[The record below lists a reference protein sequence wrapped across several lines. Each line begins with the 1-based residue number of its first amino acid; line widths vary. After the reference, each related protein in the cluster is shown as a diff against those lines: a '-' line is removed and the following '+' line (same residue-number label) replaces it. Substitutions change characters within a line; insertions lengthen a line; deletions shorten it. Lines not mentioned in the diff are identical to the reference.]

1 MKTKFLLTLLA
12 MTGILIG
19 ANSAVA
25 NTISTPERD
34 RSITNLSQTIA
45 NLIHLEERDLVEL
58 AIDRALLAQQVNEP
72 KIPTPIVTAGVPR
85 ADITPTDKQPTVR
98 GRVPKIK
105 TVPIG
110 RIQPPQQPSIGQTK
124 KSDAGTSIGQ
134 EQEPD
139 VQPSIGQSKKSDN
152 QSIGQS
158 QKRQP

>member
-12 MTGILIG
+12 MTGIFIG
-19 ANSAVA
+19 ANSAFA
-25 NTISTPERD
+25 NTVSTPERD

-45 NLIHLEERDLVEL
+45 NLIHLEDRDLVEL

-72 KIPTPIVTAGVPR
+72 KITNPVTAGVPR
-85 ADITPTDKQPTVR
+85 ADIKPTEQKPNVR
-98 GRVPKIK
+98 GRINKIK

-110 RIQPPQQPSIGQTK
+110 RIQQPQQPSIGQTK
-124 KSDAGTSIGQ
+124 KSDI
-134 EQEPD
+134 E
-139 VQPSIGQSKKSDN
+139 PSIGQTQAPNVEPSIGQTKKSDN

>member
-12 MTGILIG
+12 MTGILIS
-19 ANSAVA
+19 ANSSVA
-25 NTISTPERD
+25 DTISTPERD
-34 RSITNLSQTIA
+34 RINNLSQTIA

-72 KIPTPIVTAGVPR
+72 KITTPVTAGVPR
-85 ADITPTDKQPTVR
+85 ADLKPTEQKPNVR
-98 GRVPKIK
+98 GRINKIK
-105 TVPIG
+105 EVPIG
-110 RIQPPQQPSIGQTK
+110 RIQQPQQPSIGQTR
-124 KSDAGTSIGQ
+124 
-134 EQEPD
+134 EPN

>member
-12 MTGILIG
+12 MTGVFIS

-25 NTISTPERD
+25 TTKFTPERD

-45 NLIHLEERDLVEL
+45 NLINLEERDLVEL

-72 KIPTPIVTAGVPR
+72 KIPTPIVTAGLPR
-85 ADITPTDKQPTVR
+85 ADIKPTEQKPTDKQPTVR
-98 GRVPKIK
+98 GRINKIK

-110 RIQPPQQPSIGQTK
+110 RIQQPQQPSIGQTQEP
-124 KSDAGTSIGQ
+124 TVERSIGQ
-134 EQEPD
+134 T
-139 VQPSIGQSKKSDN
+139 KKSDN

-158 QKRQP
+158 KRR